1 MLGKNDVDIA
11 EESIRE
17 LVKASSIGDVCKL
30 AEEHY
35 TLNLAEASKCI
46 DHIKQEITKAKII
59 FLFFRVPANCPLND
73 FLGTT
78 ERLTALGCAP
88 TLVPVKVDA

>member
-17 LVKASSIGDVCKL
+17 LVKAGHIIDACKM

-35 TLNLAEASKCI
+35 NLNLTEARERI
-46 DHIKQEITKAKII
+46 DQIKQE
-59 FLFFRVPANCPLND
+59 
-73 FLGTT
+73 
-78 ERLTALGCAP
+78 LTRG
-88 TLVPVKVDA
+88 